1 MNIVSPSVSAERD
14 GFVLSGRSAEET
26 EELWG
31 FLKTMISVEFDPD
44 KKEGRV
50 IFSLPFSSSEQLLD
64 NACPINQW
72 RWRESN
78 PRPKRP
84 PQKRL
89 RVYPLIY
96 CLGRVT
102 SQRQDALLP
111 SPLSFPIPLEAV
123 RSEYPA
129 VLTPILTLPAGPGGR
144 GRAVR
149 RPVLIQFCC
158 LFFPA
163 RFTRL
168 QMLDSLLLPKH
179 SPSKPFT
186 PLSF

>member
-1 MNIVSPSVSAERD
+1 MLR
-14 GFVLSGRSAEET
+14 
-26 EELWG
+26 G
-31 FLKTMISVEFDPD
+31 FLKTVICVEIDPE
-44 KKEGRV
+44 KKKGRV
-50 IFSLPFSSSEQLLD
+50 IFSQPSSSSEVLSGES
-64 NACPINQW
+64 CFTNQW

-102 SQRQDALLP
+102 SQRQDVPFP

-129 VLTPILTLPAGPGGR
+129 VLTPILTLSAGPGGR
-144 GRAVR
+144 GCAIKQ
-149 RPVLIQFCC
+149 PVLIEFCC

-186 PLSF
+186 PLSFLL